1 MCHLDHIVDPKKPTQ
16 GQSGNSSSPGP
27 DNELTPNAADEFFKR
42 LQSDMRRPAPGQDA
56 VSAAFQTMQRIAA
69 ESSGNT
75 GMEAFAGGKQL
86 SGTTTCEVC
95 GHQNRVGNQFCGMC
109 GLPLGGELS
118 SPPPESTPSSASGP
132 GSVPSRA
139 EGPHHYHHHYH
150 HHFFSSSPDFSL
162 GSGATPRAA
171 DTALKDT
178 AKLRSSAPGQVMS
191 RNEIAVRKVTHDWAA
206 ACNTKQLDD
215 LVTIYATDALVLRPN
230 HGAVRGSAAI
240 REFFFAALD
249 AGLGEVELE
258 PLRVEIYG
266 DVAYEAGRCKML
278 VPYVVGKRR
287 EERGKYLTVLARQPN
302 GEWRIVSDCW
312 STDLSLSPAIEA
324 DSAKPAPSS
333 ASPVQKPPL
342 PRKGP

>member
-1 MCHLDHIVDPKKPTQ
+1 VDPKKPAQ
-16 GQSGNSSSPGP
+16 GSASPVP
-27 DNELTPNAADEFFKR
+27 DNELTSNAADEFFKR
-42 LQSDMRRPAPGQDA
+42 LQSDMRRPAPGPDA
-56 VSAAFQTMQRIAA
+56 VSAAFQAMQRIAA
-69 ESSGNT
+69 ESSVNPGV
-75 GMEAFAGGKQL
+75 EALAGGNQL

-109 GLPLGGELS
+109 GLPLGGELGS
-118 SPPPESTPSSASGP
+118 SPTESGPMNASGP
-132 GSVPSRA
+132 GSFPARA
-139 EGPHHYHHHYH
+139 DGPHHYHHHYH
-150 HHFFSSSPDFSL
+150 HHFFSSSPEFSVT
-162 GSGATPRAA
+162 SAAMPRAA
-171 DTALKDT
+171 DTGVKDT
-178 AKLRSSAPGQVMS
+178 AKLRGAASGQVMS

-206 ACNTKQLDD
+206 ACNTRQLDD
-215 LVTIYATDALVLRPN
+215 LVTTYATDALVLRPN

-258 PLRVEIYG
+258 PLRVEVFG

-312 STDLSLSPAIEA
+312 SMDLSLGPGVEA
-324 DSAKPAPSS
+324 EAPKPPS
-333 ASPVQKPPL
+333 ASTSPPKGPP
-342 PRKGP
+342 PRKGL